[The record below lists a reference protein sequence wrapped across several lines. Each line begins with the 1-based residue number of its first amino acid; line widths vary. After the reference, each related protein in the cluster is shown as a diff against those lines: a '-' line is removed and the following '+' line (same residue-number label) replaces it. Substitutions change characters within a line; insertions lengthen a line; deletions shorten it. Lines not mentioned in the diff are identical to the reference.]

1 MRQKIGLI
9 LILLLLMTALLL
21 NKKLAGMVSGVANQE
36 PKEKVVVVDAGHGAE
51 DPGKVGVNGV
61 LEKDINLEVAKL
73 LRDYLT
79 AEGIQVVM
87 TREDDQGLYPS
98 EAGNKKLEDM
108 RKRVEKI
115 NDTKPDLV
123 VSVHQNSYSDADIW
137 GAQVFYYTHSKDG
150 KDAAETIQEV
160 MKELNEENKR
170 QAKANDTYYM
180 LKKTEVPTVI
190 VECGFLSHPEEADL
204 LATKEYQKKVA
215 EVIGNGVIKW
225 LAK

>member
-21 NKKLAGMVSGVANQE
+21 NKKLAGMVSGVAKQE
-36 PKEKVVVVDAGHGAE
+36 AKEKVVVVDAGHGAE

-98 EAGNKKLEDM
+98 DAGNKKLEDM

-150 KDAAETIQEV
+150 KDAAETIQEI
-160 MKELNEENKR
+160 MKALNEENKR

>member
-21 NKKLAGMVSGVANQE
+21 NKKLAGMVSGVAKQE
-36 PKEKVVVVDAGHGAE
+36 PKEKVVVIDAGHGAE

-79 AEGIQVVM
+79 TEGIQVVM

-98 EAGNKKLEDM
+98 DAGNKKLEDM

-160 MKELNEENKR
+160 MKTLNEENKR

>member
-21 NKKLAGMVSGVANQE
+21 NKKLAGMVSGVAKQE
-36 PKEKVVVVDAGHGAE
+36 PKEKVVVIDAGHGAE

-79 AEGIQVVM
+79 TEGIRVVM

-98 EAGNKKLEDM
+98 DAGNKKLEDM

-160 MKELNEENKR
+160 MKTLNEENKR

>member
-9 LILLLLMTALLL
+9 LILFLLMTALLL
-21 NKKLAGMVSGVANQE
+21 NKKLAGMVSGVAKQE
-36 PKEKVVVVDAGHGAE
+36 PKEKVVVIDAGHGAE

-98 EAGNKKLEDM
+98 DAGNKKLEDM

-160 MKELNEENKR
+160 IKALNEENKR